1 MRINFPLGASAPL
14 GDTRDSNRAVRFFDP
29 AVLRSWIGTP
39 FHHGASLKGV
49 GCDCYGLIVGVA
61 RDMGLRPPALPVYP
75 HDPKALT
82 DMERAAVKEHFLSFA
97 RLIPREETRDGDI
110 LIFSLSQD
118 PVHFAFRLTAETF
131 LHADRHQGVMET
143 RYTPSWQRRHR
154 MTARKGRR

>member
-1 MRINFPLGASAPL
+1 MRINFPSGAPAPL

-29 AVLRSWIGTP
+29 AGLRSWIGTP

-49 GCDCYGLIVGVA
+49 GCDCYGLIVGAA
-61 RDMGLRPPALPVYP
+61 REQGLCSPALPVYP
-75 HDPKALT
+75 LDPKTLT
-82 DMERAAVKEHFLSFA
+82 DTERAAVKEHFLSFA

-143 RYTPSWQRRHR
+143 RYTPAWQRRHQ
-154 MTARKGRR
+154 MTGRIR